1 MNSESKKKM
10 RNRLS
15 RIEGQIRGITRLL
28 DEGAS
33 VVDMSTQIRA
43 VRSAL
48 SSIEQMMLEASFE
61 NLKERVPKLA
71 DAETEKI
78 LDQLRYLIKK

>member
-1 MNSESKKKM
+1 MKADAKKKM

-15 RIEGQIRGITRLL
+15 RIEGQVRGITRLL

-33 VVDMSTQIRA
+33 LVDIATQTKA

-48 SSIEQMMLEASFE
+48 SSIDQLMLEAAFHDLQVESTE
-61 NLKERVPKLA
+61 ETLA
-71 DAETEKI
+71 AI
-78 LDQLRYLIKK
+78 RYLIKK